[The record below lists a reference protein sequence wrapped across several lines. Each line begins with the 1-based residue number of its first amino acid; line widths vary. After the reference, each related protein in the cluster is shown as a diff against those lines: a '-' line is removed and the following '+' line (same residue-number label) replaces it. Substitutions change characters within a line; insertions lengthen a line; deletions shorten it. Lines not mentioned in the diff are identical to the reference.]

1 VQFVTLAHL
10 QNHTLQL
17 YKPDSP
23 VFQDG
28 VLVLPIF
35 AVSPNR
41 HKKME
46 KEKETFA
53 SEIMCQ
59 RILCKILRLA
69 NQQRKVDE
77 KMRSTHWPH

>member
-1 VQFVTLAHL
+1 MAYWYYQFLLSHQIDT
-10 QNHTLQL
+10 
-17 YKPDSP
+17 
-23 VFQDG
+23 
-28 VLVLPIF
+28 
-35 AVSPNR
+35 
-41 HKKME
+41 KKWRE

-77 KMRSTHWPH
+77 KMRSTHWSH